1 MEKVRCPFRHED
13 PQEPRTLAEGKIV
26 YVQTRSCGLHRIT
39 GLDTDKP
46 TANPPDR
53 IRSPGKECF
62 QASIAL
68 LGSIK
73 RYSF

>member
-1 MEKVRCPFRHED
+1 MRHSWNLL
-13 PQEPRTLAEGKIV
+13 PLSACAWNPASLVVLILLIV
-26 YVQTRSCGLHRIT
+26 T

-68 LGSIK
+68 LDQSSEI
-73 RYSF
+73 RSSLL